1 VADLIRMPDVAEQ
14 LKLVAGLR
22 WDLLKNSLQ
31 RKNNRWDMVGMILAV
46 AGSAVVVVGLCVA
59 FYVGTY
65 FFLTRD
71 RASWMSLLYWAIFLW
86 WQVVPIL
93 VAGFGANFEFRNLL
107 RFPLSLRA
115 FYILGFGYGFADFA
129 AVSSICWIVSMLVA
143 TAMGKIALL
152 PAMLIVSVLFIL
164 VNVTLERL
172 IGSWLERIFAN
183 RRARELLVGLF
194 VLSMVSMNFLNPALQ
209 KWGDHGT
216 RPRIAH
222 LLPYFS
228 WLPGSLAGNILA
240 GASDGDLQAVF
251 FPVAGLVV
259 WLGATSGLLW
269 LRYKAQYLG
278 EELSESAAPSTVKRE
293 ARKQVASSKLLGLLP
308 PPIAGVMRKEFHY
321 LTRNGFSF
329 ITLILPPVMVVFFS
343 MQFAGNNSPLKE
355 HGLPPQ
361 TFFPAVMAYLILIL
375 LSPAYNSFAFEGH
388 GIQSYFMAP
397 VRMRDILVG
406 KNLFLVCVVTVEL
419 TVSLGVLVWRIGFP
433 GLPLFLSTIAAAA
446 FGVMGQ
452 LTIANWSALSFPKK
466 MEIGKLK
473 GQRNSGVAVWTAFGV
488 QILLGGIATVVLLA
502 GRWLGNPWLPA
513 ALFAGLTAGAL
524 GGYVASLDPLSI
536 LAERKKELLIETLCR

>member
-1 VADLIRMPDVAEQ
+1 MADLIRMPGVAEQ

-22 WDLLKNSLQ
+22 WNLLKNSLQ
-31 RKNNRWDMVGMILAV
+31 RKNNRWDLAGMILAA
-46 AGSAVVVVGLCVA
+46 AGSAVMVVGLCVA
-59 FYVGTY
+59 FYAGAY
-65 FFLTRD
+65 FFLTRG
-71 RASWMSLLYWAIFLW
+71 RASWMSLLYWAIFMW

-129 AVSSICWIVSMLVA
+129 AVSSICWIASMLVA
-143 TAMGKIALL
+143 TAMGEIALL
-152 PAMLIVSVLFIL
+152 PVMMIVSVLFIL

-172 IGSWLERIFAN
+172 IGSWLERILAN
-183 RRARELLVGLF
+183 RRVRELLVGLF

-216 RPRIAH
+216 RPRIAN

-240 GASDGDLQAVF
+240 GASGRDSQAVF
-251 FPVAGLVV
+251 FGVTGLFV
-259 WLGATSGLLW
+259 WLGVTSGLLW
-269 LRYKAQYLG
+269 FRYKAQYLG
-278 EELSESAAPSTVKRE
+278 EELGESAAPLAVKRGT
-293 ARKQVASSKLLGLLP
+293 RKQAASPRLP
-308 PPIAGVMRKEFHY
+308 GFVSPPVAGVMRKEFHY

-355 HGLPPQ
+355 HGLAPQ
-361 TFFPAVMAYLILIL
+361 TFFPAMMAYLILML

-406 KNLFLVCVVTVEL
+406 KNLFLVCVVTAEL
-419 TVSLGVLVWRIGFP
+419 TISLGVLVWRIGFP

-446 FGVMGQ
+446 FAVMGQ

-488 QILLGGIATVVLLA
+488 QILLAGIATVVLLA

-513 ALFAGLTAGAL
+513 VLFAGLTAGAL
-524 GGYVASLDPLSI
+524 GGYVASLDPLST

>member
-1 VADLIRMPDVAEQ
+1 LADLIQMPGVTEQ
-14 LKLVAGLR
+14 LKLIAGLR
-22 WDLLKNSLQ
+22 WNLLKNNLQ
-31 RKNNRWDMVGMILAV
+31 RKHNRWDLIGMILAV
-46 AGSAVVVVGLCVA
+46 AGSAVMVVGLCVA
-59 FYVGTY
+59 FYAGAY
-65 FFLTRD
+65 FFLTKG
-71 RASWMSLLYWAIFLW
+71 RAGWMPLLYWAIFLW

-115 FYILGFGYGFADFA
+115 FYILGLGYGFADFA
-129 AVSSICWIVSMLVA
+129 AASSVCWIASMLVA
-143 TAMGKIALL
+143 TAVGQAELL
-152 PAMLIVSVLFIL
+152 PVMLAASLLFIL

-172 IGSWLERIFAN
+172 IGSWLERIFSN

-209 KWGDHGT
+209 RWGDHGT
-216 RPRIAH
+216 RPRIV
-222 LLPYFS
+222 LMVGYVS
-228 WLPGSLAGNILA
+228 WLPGSLAGNA
-240 GASDGDLQAVF
+240 VAAASEGDSSTLLMTGT
-251 FPVAGLVV
+251 GLLV
-259 WLGATSGLLW
+259 WLAATSGLLW

-278 EELSESAAPSTVKRE
+278 EELSESSAPAAARRAARRRAAAPATP
-293 ARKQVASSKLLGLLP
+293 GLLSP
-308 PPIAGVMRKEFHY
+308 PVAGVMRKEFHY

-329 ITLILPPVMVVFFS
+329 ITLLLPPVMVMFFS
-343 MQFAGNNSPLKE
+343 MQFAGSNSQLKE

-397 VRMRDILVG
+397 VRMRDILLG
-406 KNLFLVCVVTVEL
+406 KNLFLVCVVAVEL
-419 TVSLGVLVWRIGFP
+419 GVSLSVLVWRIGFP
-433 GLPLFLSTIAAAA
+433 GFPLFLSTIAAATFA
-446 FGVMGQ
+446 VMGQ

-466 MEIGKLK
+466 MEIGKMK

-488 QILLGGIATVVLLA
+488 QAMIAGIATIVLLA
-502 GRWLGNPWLPA
+502 GRWLGNPWLPV
-513 ALFAGLTAGAL
+513 ALFGGLTAAAL
-524 GGYVASLDPLSI
+524 GGYVASLDQLSL

>member
-1 VADLIRMPDVAEQ
+1 MADLIQMPGVAEQ

-22 WDLLKNSLQ
+22 WNLLKNSLQ
-31 RKNNRWDMVGMILAV
+31 RKNNRWDLIGMIFAM

-59 FYVGTY
+59 FYAGTY
-65 FFLTRD
+65 FFLTGN
-71 RASWMSLLYWAIFLW
+71 RASWMPLLFWAIFLW

-115 FYILGFGYGFADFA
+115 FYILGVGYGFADFA
-129 AVSSICWIVSMLVA
+129 AVSSLCWIASMLVA
-143 TAMGKIALL
+143 TAVGRAQLL
-152 PAMLIVSVLFIL
+152 PVMLLASLLFVL

-172 IGSWLERIFAN
+172 VGSWLEKIFAN

-209 KWGDHGT
+209 RWGDHGT
-216 RPRIAH
+216 RPRITH
-222 LLPYFS
+222 LVPYFS
-228 WLPGSLAGNILA
+228 WLPGSLAGNAL
-240 GASDGDLQAVF
+240 GAASEGNSWVLLVT
-251 FPVAGLVV
+251 VAGLFV

-269 LRYKAQYLG
+269 FRYRSQYLG
-278 EELSESAAPSTVKRE
+278 EELSEGTAPSAGKRGL
-293 ARKQVASSKLLGLLP
+293 RRQTASSALP
-308 PPIAGVMRKEFHY
+308 AFLSAPVAGVMRKEFHY

-329 ITLILPPVMVVFFS
+329 ITLLLPPVMVMFFS
-343 MQFAGNNSPLKE
+343 MQFAGGHSQIGE
-355 HGLPPQ
+355 HGLSPQ

-406 KNLFLVCVVTVEL
+406 KNLFLASVVTVEL
-419 TVSLGVLVWRIGFP
+419 GVSLGVLIWRIGFP
-433 GLPLFLSTIAAAA
+433 GLPLFLSTITAAA
-446 FGVMGQ
+446 FAVTGQ

-466 MEIGKLK
+466 MEIGKMK

-488 QILLGGIATVVLLA
+488 QILIGGIATIVLLV
-502 GRWLGNPWLPA
+502 GRWFGNPWLPA
-513 ALFAGLTAGAL
+513 VVFAGLTAAAL
-524 GGYVASLDPLSI
+524 GGYVASLDPLSS